1 MKALRPRPNRA
12 TRQLIYSLLAD
23 YPRYDEYIKQRKLE
37 IAFEHQQKNL
47 DDNFGGGRSNS
58 YTGDPAALAKLEAE
72 EADWRLQ
79 ALEREYKAITDCYLD
94 GPEEAQI
101 ICQECY
107 FKRQSVE
114 TIDSLI
120 NKGKLLVSK
129 ATANRIWSAWLE
141 NMAERLGLRM
151 NHI

>member
-1 MKALRPRPNRA
+1 MKALQPNRA

-23 YPRYDEYIKQRKLE
+23 YPRYDEYIKQRKQE

-47 DDNFGGGRSNS
+47 DDNFGGGHPHD

-79 ALEREYKAITDCYLD
+79 ALEREYKAITDCYLE
-94 GPEEAQI
+94 GPEEARI

-107 FKRQSVE
+107 FKQHSVE
-114 TIDSLI
+114 TIESLI
-120 NKGKLLVSK
+120 IKGKLLVSK
-129 ATANRIWSAWLE
+129 ATANRIWTAWLE
-141 NMAERLGLRM
+141 DLADRLGLRM
-151 NHI
+151 NHL

>member
-1 MKALRPRPNRA
+1 MKGLRQNRA

-37 IAFEHQQKNL
+37 IAFERQQKNL
-47 DDNFGGGRSNS
+47 DDNFGGGHPHD

-79 ALEREYKAITDCYLD
+79 ALEREYKAITDCYLE

-101 ICQECY
+101 IAKECY
-107 FKRQSVE
+107 FTPHSVE
-114 TIDSLI
+114 TIESLI
-120 NKGKLLVSK
+120 MKKRLLVSK
-129 ATANRIWSAWLE
+129 ATAHRIWNNWLE
-141 NMAERLGLRM
+141 DLADRLGLRM
-151 NHI
+151 NHL